1 MPRRRKFTCE
11 VCFERKLKTRKM
23 PDKTSCRCAG
33 KICAECFYKDFYERQ
48 YLYLVYNGNAS
59 RSELQEVESEIDMVM
74 FYENFYGKTAE
85 EMVHLCHRGR
95 TCPFCNIMQL
105 WKLDEF
111 PRVLESTGHMTFWPP
126 SINWQNWND
135 PSNPMNPP
143 RHTTQ
148 PADQEVAPDD
158 P

>member
-1 MPRRRKFTCE
+1 
-11 VCFERKLKTRKM
+11 V
-23 PDKTSCRCAG
+23 
-33 KICAECFYKDFYERQ
+33 ECFIKDFYERQ

-59 RSELQEVESEIDMVM
+59 RSELQEVQSEIDMMM
-74 FYENFYGKTAE
+74 FYENDFGKTAE
-85 EMVHLCHRGR
+85 EMYQFCHRGR

-143 RHTTQ
+143 RHTTR
-148 PADQEVAPDD
+148 PADQGPD
-158 P
+158 PGGQ